1 MKTKLKIFTLFIIV
15 FSACKKDGAEKLNAA
30 PSARNITLTLA
41 DAKAYIA
48 QAQNHQTVDSSIINE
63 LQLDWQTAT
72 NTIIKDGN
80 IWKLTLPGRP
90 IYQGVEQGYRQLAIK
105 RNNKTNEIEAR
116 VIEVIPDAI
125 YLQKGNVRNSNFT
138 GRVFEY
144 DLTYKLTGGQLYSD
158 GKQIGEIGPKENFEL
173 QKQGVLGDLNPLK
186 GAQGKLMKMQVIE
199 SCAWYQDSYVDANG
213 EFTVHSERICSYSFY
228 DDGMSFWGGGGGDSY
243 GGESS
248 GGGGSGGDG
257 GGAPS
262 TNPTPPTP
270 APSNLPGEN
279 NNKVDPKKMMEC
291 FSQITNPNAAFVVRV
306 YVVEPQPGTSFNV
319 GANSFGHVAISLSK
333 TSGSNT
339 ITQTLGFYPTGS
351 GLDKLDSKS
360 QIIDNG
366 YDEYNISATYYVN
379 SESFEKVINY
389 VSNPPKQYHFTDF
402 NCSAFV
408 FGAGQAGGI
417 PIPDPTTMIGISG
430 PGGAGYAKTPA
441 GMANALRE
449 QKASNP
455 NSDINQG
462 GGNIPKSNGPCN

>member
-1 MKTKLKIFTLFIIV
+1 MKTKLKIFILFMFTL
-15 FSACKKDGAEKLNAA
+15 SACKKDSQEQYSPA
-30 PSARNITLTLA
+30 PFPTNITLTLA

-48 QAQNHQTVDSSIINE
+48 QAQNDQANESSVIND

-72 NTIIKDGN
+72 NTILKDGN
-80 IWKLTLPGRP
+80 IWKLTLAGRP

-105 RNNKTNEIEAR
+105 RNSKTNEIEAR
-116 VIEVIPDAI
+116 IVEVLPDAI

-144 DLTYKLTGGQLYSD
+144 DLAYKLTGGQLYSD

-199 SCAWYQDSYVDANG
+199 SCAWYQDSYVDASG

-228 DDGMSFWGGGGGDSY
+228 DDGMSFWGGGGG
-243 GGESS
+243 ESS
-248 GGGGSGGDG
+248 GGERSGGGGG

-333 TSGSNT
+333 TSGSTT
-339 ITQTLGFYPTGS
+339 ITQTVGFYPTGS

-360 QIIDNG
+360 QVLDNG
-366 YDEYNISATYYVN
+366 DIQYNIGATYYVN

-389 VSNPPKQYHFTDF
+389 VSNPPQRYHFTDF

-408 FGAGQAGGI
+408 YGAGQAGGI

-441 GMANALRE
+441 GMASALRE
-449 QKASNP
+449 QKTSNP
-455 NSDINQG
+455 NSDINEG
-462 GGNIPKSNGPCN
+462 GGNVPASKGECN

>member
-1 MKTKLKIFTLFIIV
+1 MRTKLKIFILLMFT
-15 FSACKKDGAEKLNAA
+15 FSACKKDSTEKINPA
-30 PSARNITLTLA
+30 PSHKNITLTLA

-48 QAQNHQTVDSSIINE
+48 QAQNHQTVDKSVIND

-72 NTIIKDGN
+72 NTILKDGN
-80 IWKLTLPGRP
+80 IWKLTLAGRP

-105 RNNKTNEIEAR
+105 RNSKTKEIEAR
-116 VIEVIPDAI
+116 IIEVIPDAV
-125 YLQKGNVRNSNFT
+125 YLQKRNVTNSSFT

-144 DLTYKLTGGQLYSD
+144 DLAYKLTGGQLYSE
-158 GKQIGEIGPKENFEL
+158 GKQVGEIGPKENFEL

-186 GAQGKLMKMQVIE
+186 GVQGKLMMIQVME
-199 SCAWYQDSYVDANG
+199 SCAWYQDSYVDGNG

-248 GGGGSGGDG
+248 GGGGG
-257 GGAPS
+257 GGGSPS

-333 TSGSNT
+333 TSGSTT
-339 ITQTLGFYPTGS
+339 ITQTVGFYPTGS

-360 QIIDNG
+360 QVLDNG
-366 YDEYNISATYYVN
+366 DIQYNIGATYYVN

-389 VSNPPKQYHFTDF
+389 VSNPPQQYHFTDF

-408 FGAGQAGGI
+408 YGAGQAGGI

-441 GMANALRE
+441 GMASALRE
-449 QKASNP
+449 QKAGNP
-455 NSDINQG
+455 NSDINEG
-462 GGNIPKSNGPCN
+462 GGKVPASKGECN